1 MLFTN
6 SCATLHN
13 YQNTFIDISEFRVDL
28 ILIKHIN
35 KVYELRWEPQG
46 PTNSTSSL
54 RIQF

>member
-13 YQNTFIDISEFRVDL
+13 YQNTFIHISEFRVDL
-28 ILIKHIN
+28 ILIKYTN

-46 PTNSTSSL
+46 PTDSTSSL
-54 RIQF
+54 IIQF